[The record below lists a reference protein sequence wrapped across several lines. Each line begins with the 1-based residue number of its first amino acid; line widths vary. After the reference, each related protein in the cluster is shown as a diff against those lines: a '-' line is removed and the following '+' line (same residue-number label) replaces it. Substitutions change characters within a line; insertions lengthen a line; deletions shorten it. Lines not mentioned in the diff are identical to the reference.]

1 MDNGKWGMAN
11 VAVSC
16 YQLPVG
22 DLTTCLIVVVR
33 LSEVED
39 K

>member
-1 MDNGKWGMAN
+1 MEN
-11 VAVSC
+11 VAVPC
-16 YQLPVG
+16 YQLPVA

-33 LSEVED
+33 LSRAKD